1 MQTITHTF
9 RIVGIKGHG
18 AFENFATEVP
28 EFARQ
33 LLHRTREIEN
43 HTNIEI
49 ALFEP
54 KVSEDHL
61 EGHYYVGILV
71 KDKPSHVP
79 KGMEYLEVSGIYA
92 SARGSIDRVDLLYEE
107 VGRWTAEQHLSRDWE
122 SYIVETYHPTE
133 KGEDVE
139 VFLPLSS
146 PEQRF

>member
-33 LLHRTREIEN
+33 LLHRTREIEH

-54 KVSEDHL
+54 KWGDDHL

-71 KDKPSHVP
+71 RDKPSHVP
-79 KGMEYLEVSGIYA
+79 KGMEYLEVSGTYV
-92 SARGSIDRVDLLYEE
+92 SAKGSIDHVDLLYEE
-107 VGRWTAEQHLSRDWE
+107 VGQCRAEQNLTRDWL
-122 SYIVETYHPTE
+122 SYIVETYHPME
-133 KGEDVE
+133 NGEEVE
-139 VFLPLSS
+139 VFLPVIGS
-146 PEQRF
+146 

>member
-33 LLHRTREIEN
+33 LLHRTREIEKQ
-43 HTNIEI
+43 TNIEI

-54 KVSEDHL
+54 KMGEDHL
-61 EGHYYVGILV
+61 EGHYYVGVLV

-79 KGMEYLEVSGIYA
+79 KGMEYLEVSGTYV
-92 SARGSIDRVDLLYEE
+92 STRGTIDRVDLLYEE
-107 VGRWTAEQHLSRDWE
+107 AGQWIVEQQLTRDWL

-133 KGEDVE
+133 NGKDVE
-139 VFLPLSS
+139 LFLPMISS
-146 PEQRF
+146 

>member
-1 MQTITHTF
+1 MQTINRTF
-9 RIVGIKGHG
+9 QIVGIKGHG
-18 AFENFATEVP
+18 AFKNFATEVP

-33 LLHRTREIEN
+33 LLHRTREIEH

-54 KVSEDHL
+54 KWGDDHL

-79 KGMEYLEVSGIYA
+79 KGMEYLEVPGTYVWVK
-92 SARGSIDRVDLLYEE
+92 GPVEHVDKLYDE
-107 VGRWTAEQHLSRDWE
+107 VGQWVSEQKLTRDWL

-133 KGEDVE
+133 NGEDVE
-139 VFLPLSS
+139 VYLPIIDY
-146 PEQRF
+146 